1 MEQSN
6 EKKRQNEEGQD
17 GNDYNSAEAWQEW
30 EEEMKQYEGWET
42 HANHSLSV
50 TSKRARTDGYGQSS
64 QVKDVL
70 VSQLLEDVEA
80 RTMIVETLVEAGVD
94 TDIIQSLFS
103 QHIRTFVLQK
113 QSNSSQGGRIYLVH
127 DPERNLH
134 VSVFGCGWLAF
145 LLRQRGQDIEAY
157 DSKEQEDGTFIAE
170 WQRWPWSD
178 AVTAGSFE
186 KLESADEGRSLILWV
201 LAGHGIRLRHFL
213 SAAIQGE
220 EAGIDP
226 PPVRRVDISD
236 RARRST

>member
-134 VSVFGCGWLAF
+134 VSVFGWCRF
-145 LLRQRGQDIEAY
+145 R
-157 DSKEQEDGTFIAE
+157 K
-170 WQRWPWSD
+170 
-178 AVTAGSFE
+178 
-186 KLESADEGRSLILWV
+186 
-201 LAGHGIRLRHFL
+201 
-213 SAAIQGE
+213 
-220 EAGIDP
+220 
-226 PPVRRVDISD
+226 
-236 RARRST
+236 